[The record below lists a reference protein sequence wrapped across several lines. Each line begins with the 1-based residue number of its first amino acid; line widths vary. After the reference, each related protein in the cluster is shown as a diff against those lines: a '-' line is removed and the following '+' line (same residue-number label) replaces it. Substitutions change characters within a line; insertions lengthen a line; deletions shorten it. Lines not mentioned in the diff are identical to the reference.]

1 MNKKIIIAGEASAFH
16 LKEKLVE
23 FMKEKGYDFVDATES
38 ENMTYIEVGSV
49 VGKAVSEGS
58 FDFGVVICGSG
69 MGVNLVANRYPNVY
83 CGLCESLHTAKMAR
97 TIMNCNVLG
106 LGGNIVAYDLACRM
120 LEAFVETSFTEGFD
134 EAKAAELKEYFNEM
148 KELDRALHKSA

>member
-1 MNKKIIIAGEASAFH
+1 MSKKIIIAGEASAFH
-16 LKEKLVE
+16 LKEKLVG
-23 FMKEKGYDFVDATES
+23 FMKEKGYDFVDATEN

-49 VGKAVSEGS
+49 VGKAVSEGN
-58 FDFGVVICGSG
+58 FDFGVVVCGSG

-97 TIMNCNVLG
+97 TITNCNVLA

-120 LEAFVETSFTEGFD
+120 LEAFIETSFTEGFAP
-134 EAKAAELKEYFNEM
+134 EKAEGLKDYFEEM
-148 KELDRALHKSA
+148 QELDKALHK